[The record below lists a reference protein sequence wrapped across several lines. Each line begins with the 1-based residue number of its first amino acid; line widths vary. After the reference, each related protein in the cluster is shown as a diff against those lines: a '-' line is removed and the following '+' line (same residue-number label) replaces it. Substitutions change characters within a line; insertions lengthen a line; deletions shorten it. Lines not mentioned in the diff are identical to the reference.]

1 MKHLV
6 FLLFSLSGLIYEAL
20 APHTPPAP
28 EAITPHIAHNA
39 DSVIRERVFEL
50 GCMETD
56 LNCIA
61 DHLGEVEARIKK

>member
-6 FLLFSLSGLIYEAL
+6 FAIVSLFGLLYEAVR
-20 APHTPPAP
+20 PHAVAVTEIPAP
-28 EAITPHIAHNA
+28 VAALYT
-39 DSVIRERVFEL
+39 DSVIQERAFEL